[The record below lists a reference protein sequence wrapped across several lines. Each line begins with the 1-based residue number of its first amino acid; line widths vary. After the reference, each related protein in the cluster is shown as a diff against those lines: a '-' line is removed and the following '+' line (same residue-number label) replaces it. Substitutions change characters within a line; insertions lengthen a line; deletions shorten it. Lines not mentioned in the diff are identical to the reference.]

1 MRNVSLWWGMLTV
14 AVQGMNGNSAFSAQ
28 FCYEPKTAFKSKT
41 NEKETKK
48 KTMNKTLSS
57 LPRKPLFKSSK
68 CQRIISLRQAESLNW
83 KVYLN
88 LSLQA

>member
-1 MRNVSLWWGMLTV
+1 MLTV

-48 KTMNKTLSS
+48 KNNE
-57 LPRKPLFKSSK
+57 
-68 CQRIISLRQAESLNW
+68 QNIIISTSEA
-83 KVYLN
+83 
-88 LSLQA
+88 SLQVFQMSKDNFTEAGRILKLESIS